1 MARLPDLG
9 RRGEGYVA
17 LQGTI
22 TLVVLA
28 TVSLGPAWA
37 GSARLVA
44 AVTGC
49 ALAAGG
55 GWLVLRGMV
64 DLRENLTP
72 WPRPREVSR
81 LVDSGAYRHV
91 RHPIYGGQVV
101 CAMGL
106 GLIAASPATLLAAL
120 ALGVLFDLKSRR
132 EEAWLT
138 ERHPDYAAY
147 RARTRR
153 LIPLLY

>member
-9 RRGEGYVA
+9 PRGEGYVA
-17 LQGTI
+17 LQAAI
-22 TLVVLA
+22 TLVILA
-28 TVSLGPAWA
+28 TVPLGPAWA
-37 GSARLVA
+37 GSARLA
-44 AVTGC
+44 AAALGF
-49 ALAAGG
+49 ALAAAG
-55 GWLVLRGMV
+55 GWLVLRGIV

-81 LVDSGAYRHV
+81 LVDSGAYRLV

-101 CAMGL
+101 GAVGL
-106 GLIAASPATLLAAL
+106 GLIAASPVTILAAL
-120 ALGVLFDLKSRR
+120 GLGVLFAVKSRR
-132 EEAWLT
+132 EEAWLI

-153 LIPLLY
+153 LIPWLY

>member
-9 RRGEGYVA
+9 PRGEGYVA
-17 LQGTI
+17 LQAAF
-22 TLVVLA
+22 TLVILA
-28 TVSLGPAWA
+28 TVPLGPTWA
-37 GSARLVA
+37 GSARLAA
-44 AVTGC
+44 AVLGLT
-49 ALAAGG
+49 LAAGG
-55 GWLVLRGMV
+55 GWLALRGIV

-81 LVDSGAYRHV
+81 LVDSGAYRLV

-101 CAMGL
+101 GALGL
-106 GLIAASPATLLAAL
+106 GLIAASPATILATL
-120 ALGVLFDLKSRR
+120 GLGVLFDVKSRR
-132 EEAWLT
+132 EEAWLM

-153 LIPLLY
+153 LIPWLY

>member
-9 RRGEGYVA
+9 PRGEGYVA
-17 LQGTI
+17 LQAAI

-28 TVSLGPAWA
+28 TVPLGPAWA
-37 GSARLVA
+37 GSARLAA
-44 AVTGC
+44 AVLGF

-55 GWLVLRGMV
+55 GWLVLRGIV

-81 LVDSGAYRHV
+81 LVDSGAYRLV

-101 CAMGL
+101 GAVGL
-106 GLIAASPATLLAAL
+106 GLIVASPVTILAAL
-120 ALGVLFDLKSRR
+120 GLGVLFDVKSRR
-132 EEAWLT
+132 EEAWLI
-138 ERHPDYAAY
+138 ERHPDYASY

-153 LIPLLY
+153 LIPWLY

>member
-9 RRGEGYVA
+9 PRGEGYVA
-17 LQGTI
+17 LQAAI
-22 TLVVLA
+22 VLVILA
-28 TVSLGPAWA
+28 TVPLGPAWT
-37 GSARLVA
+37 GPPRLVGA
-44 AVTGC
+44 AVGLVL
-49 ALAAGG
+49 AAAGG
-55 GWLVLRGMV
+55 WLLLRGIV

-81 LVDSGAYRHV
+81 LVDSGASRLV

-101 CAMGL
+101 GALGL
-106 GLIAASPATLLAAL
+106 ALIAASPATILAAL
-120 ALGVLFDLKSRR
+120 VLGVLFDVKSRR
-132 EEAWLT
+132 EEAWLI

-153 LIPLLY
+153 LIPWLY

>member
-1 MARLPDLG
+1 MTRLPDLG

-17 LQGTI
+17 LQGAI
-22 TLVVLA
+22 TLVILA
-28 TVSLGPAWA
+28 TVPLGPAWA
-37 GSARLVA
+37 GTARLA
-44 AVTGC
+44 AAGIGL

-55 GWLVLRGMV
+55 GWLVLRGII

-81 LVDSGAYRHV
+81 LVEGGAYRHV
-91 RHPIYGGQVV
+91 RHPIYGGQVIGAV
-101 CAMGL
+101 GL

-132 EEAWLT
+132 EEAWLM

-147 RARTRR
+147 RTRTRR